1 MVYVCINLND
11 RFTHH
16 LDGYSLGVSCFIG
29 GRNHWAALVLEWQAQ
44 KRDFS
49 VEKGLG
55 VLTLLCLGQ
64 VW

>member
-11 RFTHH
+11 RDN
-16 LDGYSLGVSCFIG
+16 LDGYSHGVSCFIG

-55 VLTLLCLGQ
+55 VLTLLCLGE